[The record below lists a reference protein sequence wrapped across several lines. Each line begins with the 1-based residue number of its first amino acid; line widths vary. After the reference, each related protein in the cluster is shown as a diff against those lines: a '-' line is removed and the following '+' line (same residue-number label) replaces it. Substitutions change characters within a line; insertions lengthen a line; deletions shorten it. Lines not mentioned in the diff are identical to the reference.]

1 MESSSYF
8 NTIAFLLT
16 TLFYSMVMRPE
27 LTLAKMKPEEYPKY
41 KSDNYLFLGAYLL
54 LVLVVQFAANSS
66 IIASNCG
73 GSMKE
78 NVGAAGGLTFIP
90 WLLIFGVMML
100 ILVIYPGFKSA
111 FSDVVGYY
119 YVSTKANDILTNLLK
134 DTRIESIMTPNAT
147 SADKQK
153 LETTADAI
161 IKIMG
166 NSAVVINQIF
176 PENFLRYW
184 ETLKP
189 LMKDEYKTTDPV
201 DMKAQLFDLVVTR
214 DYIGEMMWYIYTG
227 VLLTFLVGMKIA
239 ARGCD
244 NSPET
249 MSKNLQAYKESQAVE
264 KTKSSTTS
272 NTQ

>member
-27 LTLAKMKPEEYPKY
+27 LKLDQMSPEEYPKY
-41 KSDNYLFLGAYLL
+41 KANNYLYLGAYLL
-54 LVLVVQFAANSS
+54 LILVVQFSVNSS
-66 IIASNCG
+66 IIANNCG

-78 NVGAAGGLTFIP
+78 NVGAAGPLTFIP

-119 YVSTKANDILTNLLK
+119 YVSTKANDILTTILK
-134 DTRIESIMTPNAT
+134 DSRIESTMNPNAT
-147 SADKQK
+147 PAEKQK
-153 LETTADAI
+153 IESTADAI

-166 NSAVVINQIF
+166 NSAVVINQIV
-176 PENFLRYW
+176 PENFVRYW
-184 ETLKP
+184 DTLKP
-189 LMKDEYKTTDPV
+189 LMKDEYITTEPV
-201 DMKAQLFDLVVTR
+201 EMKAQLFDLVVTR

-227 VLLTFLVGMKIA
+227 VLLTFLVGLKIA
-239 ARGCD
+239 SRGCD
-244 NSPET
+244 SSPET
-249 MSKNLQAYKESQAVE
+249 MAKNLQAYREAQAKELV
-264 KTKSSTTS
+264 TKGKV
-272 NTQ
+272 Q